1 MKILGID
8 TSGTVASVALSEDG
22 RLIASSRLQY
32 KLTHSETLMPMME
45 TIKDLISLD
54 MNSLDYIAVTC
65 GPGSFTGLR
74 IGAAAAKGVAGALGK
89 NIIPVPTLD
98 TIAWQMFGTRGLIC
112 PMLDARRAQVYTG
125 VYEFVPESVRGDR
138 TRLGFRMNDLLS
150 VRAVAVEEIIASL
163 IKIYKE
169 KYGNIADEAWDKA
182 DKPCIYLMGDGVP
195 VVKDRIKELL
205 TVPYTVVPFHRDRQ
219 SAEAVCALAEK
230 IAALGKSITP
240 EEFDLT
246 YLRPSQA
253 QRVKEELK
261 AGDGS
266 E

>member
-22 RLIASSRLQY
+22 RLVASSRLQY

-45 TIKDLISLD
+45 KIKDLISLD
-54 MNSLDYIAVTC
+54 MSSLDYIAVTC

-74 IGAAAAKGVAGALGK
+74 IGAAAAKGLAGALGK

-98 TIAWQMFGTRGLIC
+98 TIAWQLYGTRGLVC

-125 VYEFVPESVRGDR
+125 VYEFVPESVEGDR
-138 TRLGFRMNDLLS
+138 SRLSFRMNDLLS
-150 VRAVAVEEIIASL
+150 VRAVPVEDIIAGL
-163 IKIYKE
+163 KKLYKE
-169 KYGNIADEAWDKA
+169 KYGNIAEEAWDKA
-182 DKPCIYLMGDGVP
+182 DKPCVFLMGDGVP
-195 VVKDRIKELL
+195 VVEDRIKELL
-205 TVPYTVVPFHRDRQ
+205 TVPYTIVPFHRDRQ

-230 IAALGKSITP
+230 IAALDRSITP
-240 EEFDLT
+240 EEFDLK

-253 QRVKEELK
+253 ERVREEK
-261 AGDGS
+261 AQ
-266 E
+266 EKK